1 MKFYQY
7 MVFLFFFIFL
17 FCFYG
22 NRIYTKMT
30 VPYVIQQTVIN
41 KEDTDMVISEHF
53 ENKEDPPAINKNDK
67 RELLEQA
74 LY

>member
-7 MVFLFFFIFL
+7 MIFLFFFIFL

-41 KEDTDMVISEHF
+41 KEDKEILEKSLF
-53 ENKEDPPAINKNDK
+53 EVKYT
-67 RELLEQA
+67 LVL
-74 LY
+74 